1 MSSLDSKVAEDF
13 SHIHGHN
20 KKSIEIEP
28 EIWDQLNRWSEQ
40 ECRTIGGQIKYLV
53 KKYAPPLKI
62 PEPSDFSPLKT
73 PFKPTR
79 KRRFHCSR
87 DENGWEYA
95 PLRLTHLKRSTQRMG
110 LLVTIIEYDE
120 PVTNTDLL
128 LLVQAKFPNWKN
140 LDIHVVTKQ
149 TSNLFYKGLLK
160 RRASQSTLVQDLYQ
174 YILQPRAMRLV
185 KRTLSLTKKVDV
197 GTYATQ
203 P

>member
-1 MSSLDSKVAEDF
+1 
-13 SHIHGHN
+13 
-20 KKSIEIEP
+20 
-28 EIWDQLNRWSEQ
+28 
-40 ECRTIGGQIKYLV
+40 
-53 KKYAPPLKI
+53 
-62 PEPSDFSPLKT
+62 
-73 PFKPTR
+73 
-79 KRRFHCSR
+79 
-87 DENGWEYA
+87 
-95 PLRLTHLKRSTQRMG
+95 MG